1 MMRRRSIHLA
11 AGLAT
16 LVAPLAA
23 LAQIPTGSVTTD
35 PVQQA
40 PALGMSVIVVLA
52 VAMAGVGVYRLR
64 RTVAGRIVGF
74 VLVAAATV
82 LAGLVYAVAP
92 ATIMISGADCTMRT
106 TNAFDPLEPN
116 MLMSDC
122 SNLIRIVDIQVSCD
136 AGMSSFNSAPTIA
149 PPADCSVG
157 QTLANGGACG
167 LPSCVPD

>member
-1 MMRRRSIHLA
+1 MMRRRSIHVA

-23 LAQIPTGSVTTD
+23 WAQIPTGSVTTD

-52 VAMAGVGVYRLR
+52 VAMAGVGMYRLR

-74 VLVAAATV
+74 VLIAAATV
-82 LAGLVYAVAP
+82 LAGLGYAVVP
-92 ATIMISGADCTMRT
+92 PLTISGADCTKQT
-106 TNAFDPLEPN
+106 TSAFDPLEPT

-122 SNLIRIVDIQVSCD
+122 SNLIRIIDIQVSC
-136 AGMSSFNSAPTIA
+136 AGDMSSLNSAPAID
-149 PPADCSVG
+149 PVADCSIG

-167 LPSCVPD
+167 LPVCVK